1 MVKEH
6 VRTLMGQATLAYDS
20 AIVRMPKLQAVQVR
34 LPDTHAFHSSHT
46 DECNGH
52 EGFSCRCM

>member
-1 MVKEH
+1 MLTTQSSFWLSPQQGIHSKEALEMVKEH

-34 LPDTHAFHSSHT
+34 PA
-46 DECNGH
+46 
-52 EGFSCRCM
+52 